1 MEGVDH
7 VYVVEIG
14 GRRLVGEVYR
24 VLERNIPD
32 REGLK
37 LCVACVYAAQMLM
50 IQLAEAGRHF
60 AAAGA
65 GRRDD
70 DEAALGF
77 NIVVLAEAVLRY
89 DKLNVRGVI
98 GDYVVAIDLDA
109 QSFEPLLEQLG
120 SRLAAIVGD
129 YNAADEKTDAAE
141 CVDKSERILVVGDA
155 EVAAAFIAL
164 DIVRGNGD
172 NDFRLVLHFKQH
184 FHLAVRLKARQYAR
198 CVVIVKQLAAE
209 FEVQLAAEFCDSVSY
224 VARLLAHVFFVVEAD
239 HIHNLCPSI
248 L

>member
-1 MEGVDH
+1 
-7 VYVVEIG
+7 
-14 GRRLVGEVYR
+14 
-24 VLERNIPD
+24 
-32 REGLK
+32 
-37 LCVACVYAAQMLM
+37 M
-50 IQLAEAGRHF
+50 IKLAEAGSHF

-65 GRRDD
+65 GRRDN

-98 GDYVVAIDLDA
+98 GNYVVAIDLDA

-120 SRLAAIVGD
+120 RRLAAIVSD
-129 YNAADEKTDAAE
+129 YHAADKETNAAE
-141 CVDKSERILVVGDA
+141 CVDKAQRVLIVGDA
-155 EVAAAFIAL
+155 EVAAALVAF
-164 DIVRGNGD
+164 DIVGGNGD
-172 NDFRLVLHFKQH
+172 NDLRFVLHFKQH
-184 FHLAVRLKARQYAR
+184 FDLAVRLEARQYAR